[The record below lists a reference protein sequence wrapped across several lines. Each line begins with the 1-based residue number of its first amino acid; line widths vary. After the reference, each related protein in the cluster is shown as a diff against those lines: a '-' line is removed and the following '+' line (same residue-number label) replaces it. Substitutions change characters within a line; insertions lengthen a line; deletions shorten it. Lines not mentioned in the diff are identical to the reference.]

1 MTTNYRLLDIN
12 QFPSY
17 KVFATVFTDVK
28 NTDEIKSHLIKGDR
42 QYDFAFIN
50 AENIL
55 SFEQLYS
62 ALYKALLDDTND
74 RKKSKTLHT
83 ELIFDLAPQKNIM
96 ECLNKFG
103 ISSHSSNLL
112 VIKIIKSQQN
122 YITDPQEE
130 EKVPVWE
137 DVFDQL
143 NQNIDGEV
151 VSLND
156 ETFKNFANLNT
167 IKKNFKLGNT
177 FTENTDKLNR
187 QLISVTQLKGI

>member
-1 MTTNYRLLDIN
+1 MTTNYQLLN
-12 QFPSY
+12 LHQFPSY
-17 KVFATVFTDVK
+17 KVFATVFTNVK
-28 NTDEIKSHLIKGDR
+28 NTDEIKSHLIKGDK

-55 SFEQLYS
+55 SLEQLYS

-74 RKKSKTLHT
+74 RKNSKTLHT

-112 VIKIIKSQQN
+112 VVKIIKSQTSDATQS
-122 YITDPQEE
+122 QEE
-130 EKVPVWE
+130 GKVSVRD

-143 NQNIDGEV
+143 NQKINGEV
-151 VSLND
+151 VPLND
-156 ETFKNFANLNT
+156 ETFKQFANLNA

-187 QLISVTQLKGI
+187 LLISVTQLKGL